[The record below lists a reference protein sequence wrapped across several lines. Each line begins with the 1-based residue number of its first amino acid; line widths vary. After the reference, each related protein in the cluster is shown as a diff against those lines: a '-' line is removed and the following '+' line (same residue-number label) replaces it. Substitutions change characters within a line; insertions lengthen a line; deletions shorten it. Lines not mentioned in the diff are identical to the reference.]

1 MAIKYQNEVP
11 QYICISVI
19 LIDSVFRIGENYCPQ
34 VFLEEC
40 KYVAKKKEK
49 KDAWILFWQE
59 DSDTGNSD
67 EEDSN
72 EENSNEE
79 NVDTAV

>member
-1 MAIKYQNEVP
+1 MP
-11 QYICISVI
+11 
-19 LIDSVFRIGENYCPQ
+19 
-34 VFLEEC
+34 
-40 KYVAKKKEK
+40 KKKEK

>member
-1 MAIKYQNEVP
+1 M
-11 QYICISVI
+11 S
-19 LIDSVFRIGENYCPQ
+19 
-34 VFLEEC
+34 
-40 KYVAKKKEK
+40 KKKEK
-49 KDAWILFWQE
+49 KDAWIWFWQE